1 MSEKKHL
8 FQSDLL
14 AVKYQR
20 TCSQLRPRIDV
31 TDGSSWL
38 LLLSGQVLVFFSNII
53 LTDSF
58 YFIYSYNFGADMVLC
73 VLSKQQFI
81 DEHTAK
87 TVIQM
92 VTYNS
97 YLETP
102 TYTEITFSFHQ
113 GGHYQVRAV

>member
-1 MSEKKHL
+1 L
-8 FQSDLL
+8 WLPLL
-14 AVKYQR
+14 GG
-20 TCSQLRPRIDV
+20 QL
-31 TDGSSWL
+31 
-38 LLLSGQVLVFFSNII
+38 LVFLSNII

-58 YFIYSYNFGADMVLC
+58 YFIYSSNFGVDMVLC

-81 DEHTAK
+81 DEHTEK

-97 YLETP
+97 YLEMP
-102 TYTEITFSFHQ
+102 AYTEVTFSFHQ

>member
-1 MSEKKHL
+1 
-8 FQSDLL
+8 
-14 AVKYQR
+14 
-20 TCSQLRPRIDV
+20 
-31 TDGSSWL
+31 
-38 LLLSGQVLVFFSNII
+38 
-53 LTDSF
+53 
-58 YFIYSYNFGADMVLC
+58 MVLC

-81 DEHTAK
+81 DEHTEK

-102 TYTEITFSFHQ
+102 AYTEVTFSFHQ